1 MWNAWEKGLFLG
13 KCGGE
18 KHREGWDGEKHVELF
33 VRRKATA
40 LVLGYGLL
48 LALSKLLYH
57 PPFVYF
63 PGAEEGLF

>member
-1 MWNAWEKGLFLG
+1 MFLG
-13 KCGGE
+13 KWGGG
-18 KHREGWDGEKHVELF
+18 KYKEGWDGEKHVELF

-48 LALSKLLYH
+48 LALSKFLYH